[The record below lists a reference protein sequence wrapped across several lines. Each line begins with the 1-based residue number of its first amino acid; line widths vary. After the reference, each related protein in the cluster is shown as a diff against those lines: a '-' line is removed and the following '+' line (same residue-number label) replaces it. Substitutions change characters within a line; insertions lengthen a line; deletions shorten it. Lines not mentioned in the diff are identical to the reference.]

1 MSTAENNAKASLGK
15 HGHME
20 HGHMDS
26 KHRIAVLFPGQGSQ
40 QVGMLSELW
49 DSYPMIEQTFTEAS
63 DALGFDLWQVCQDD
77 VLLAQTQY
85 TQPALLAASMAL
97 WRIIEPKLQYS
108 PIYLLGHSLGE
119 FSALCASGVF
129 SLADAVRLVHQRGQ
143 FMASAVMGMD
153 TKMAAILG
161 LEDSQVANMCE
172 QIGDMNPTALVDP
185 ANFNSPGQVVV
196 AGNAIGVDAVIEQT
210 QTCHGKKAVPL
221 KVSVPSHCRLMTPAC
236 AKLKDKLDNIEFL
249 SANINVIQNRHARV
263 EQSTDEIKTAL
274 VEQLNHP
281 VRWSESMQMLADMHI
296 DVLIE
301 CGSGNVLSNLAK
313 RQAAPIIA
321 YPTDKISRLQK
332 LDEILL

>member
-1 MSTAENNAKASLGK
+1 MSTAENKAKASLGK

-161 LEDSQVANMCE
+161 LEDSQVSNMC
-172 QIGDMNPTALVDP
+172 
-185 ANFNSPGQVVV
+185 
-196 AGNAIGVDAVIEQT
+196 
-210 QTCHGKKAVPL
+210 
-221 KVSVPSHCRLMTPAC
+221 
-236 AKLKDKLDNIEFL
+236 
-249 SANINVIQNRHARV
+249 
-263 EQSTDEIKTAL
+263 
-274 VEQLNHP
+274 
-281 VRWSESMQMLADMHI
+281 
-296 DVLIE
+296 
-301 CGSGNVLSNLAK
+301 
-313 RQAAPIIA
+313 
-321 YPTDKISRLQK
+321 
-332 LDEILL
+332 